1 MSVAAD
7 VIVSA
12 DVDAATD
19 DTFDEGP
26 QLLERLGGGIGML
39 FFFFLA
45 RTLVVYTS
53 PLGGN
58 LLLLTFFFFPFS
70 FFGGVQSMSVRK

>member
-39 FFFFLA
+39 FFFFSRPDACCLYVA
-45 RTLVVYTS
+45 S
-53 PLGGN
+53 GW
-58 LLLLTFFFFPFS
+58 
-70 FFGGVQSMSVRK
+70 